1 VQLSRGK
8 AESGL
13 LFEIALVMLDLS
25 RLASDLLLFYTQEFS
40 YVQLAAE
47 VTTGSSIM
55 PQKRNP
61 DVLELVR
68 GGSATAI
75 ASLNEC
81 MMITAKLPSGYQR
94 DLQRLKPPVFRALDL
109 VVDSSDI
116 MAYVIDTLKF
126 RPENIV
132 LDDSLNAA
140 EEAYRLVRS
149 EGLPFRDAYRQ
160 VAKKY
165 SK

>member
-1 VQLSRGK
+1 
-8 AESGL
+8 
-13 LFEIALVMLDLS
+13 
-25 RLASDLLLFYTQEFS
+25 
-40 YVQLAAE
+40 
-47 VTTGSSIM
+47 
-55 PQKRNP
+55 
-61 DVLELVR
+61 
-68 GGSATAI
+68 
-75 ASLNEC
+75 
-81 MMITAKLPSGYQR
+81 
-94 DLQRLKPPVFRALDL
+94 
-109 VVDSSDI
+109 

>member
-1 VQLSRGK
+1 
-8 AESGL
+8 
-13 LFEIALVMLDLS
+13 
-25 RLASDLLLFYTQEFS
+25 
-40 YVQLAAE
+40 
-47 VTTGSSIM
+47 
-55 PQKRNP
+55 
-61 DVLELVR
+61 
-68 GGSATAI
+68 
-75 ASLNEC
+75 